1 MNKKKIVSY
10 LQYALFLGLAIFL
23 VWWSVKKIPDSEWTN
38 IKTAIQKAR
47 YWLIIPIMGAL
58 LLSHYSRAI
67 RWKILMEPLG
77 YSPRT
82 SNTYLAVLIGYMA
95 NLAFPRLGEVLKCT
109 VLARYE
115 KVPADKLVGTI
126 VAERAFDVICLVVV
140 ITLATLSQ
148 LDVIGGFVG
157 SQVNTIIDSKASQLT
172 PGKITLLVAALLL
185 LVGGTIF
192 VFKKFS
198 HIGFIQKIKKILA
211 GVWGG
216 ITSIRYLKKKGW
228 FIFHSIFIWAMYLL
242 SVWLGFYALEETSI
256 YSIKEALSV
265 LSTGS
270 LAMIVPTPGGL
281 GVYHIFVQQTL
292 ALYGLNEG
300 IGLAFG
306 LLMWTVQFFQMLISG
321 FVALAL
327 LPYFNK
333 TQKASYAQSGHH
345 REKDLQSS

>member
-1 MNKKKIVSY
+1 MNKKIVSY
-10 LQYALFLGLAIFL
+10 LQYVLFLGLAIFL
-23 VWWSVKKIPDSEWTN
+23 VWWSVKKIPNTEWVN
-38 IKTAIQKAR
+38 IKTAILKAK
-47 YWLIIPIMGAL
+47 YWLIFPVMASL
-58 LLSHYSRAI
+58 LLSHYSRAL

-77 YSPRT
+77 YKPRT

-126 VAERAFDVICLVVV
+126 VAERAFDVLCLIVV
-140 ITLATLSQ
+140 ITLATLTQ
-148 LDVIGGFVG
+148 IDVIGGYVG
-157 SQVNTIIDSKASQLT
+157 AKVDLIIASKASQLT
-172 PGKITLLVAALLL
+172 PGKIILLVAILLF
-185 LVGGTIF
+185 LVVATIF
-192 VFKKFS
+192 VFRKFA
-198 HIGFIQKIKKILA
+198 HIGFIQKIKKIMA
-211 GVWGG
+211 GIWGG

-228 FIFHSIFIWAMYLL
+228 FIFHSIFIWTMYLV
-242 SVWLGFYALEETSI
+242 SVWIGFYSLQETSI
-256 YSIKEALSV
+256 YGLKEALSV

-333 TQKASYAQSGHH
+333 KQIVPHAQSGHH
-345 REKDLQSS
+345 REKDLHTS

>member
-1 MNKKKIVSY
+1 MNKKIVSY

-23 VWWSVKKIPDSEWTN
+23 VWWSIKKIPDSEWIN
-38 IKTAIQKAR
+38 IKTAISKAR
-47 YWLIIPIMGAL
+47 YWLIVPVMASL
-58 LLSHYSRAI
+58 LLSHYSRAL

-77 YSPRT
+77 YKPRT

-126 VAERAFDVICLVVV
+126 VAERAFDVICLVLV
-140 ITLATLSQ
+140 ITIATLTQ
-148 LDVIGGFVG
+148 IDVIGDFVG
-157 SQVNTIIDSKASQLT
+157 KQVDAIIADKASKLT
-172 PGKITLLVAALLL
+172 MGNIVLLVLILVAL
-185 LVGGTIF
+185 VAGTIF
-192 VFKKFS
+192 VFRKFA
-198 HIGFIQKIKKILA
+198 HIGLIQKIKKILA
-211 GVWGG
+211 GIWGG
-216 ITSIRYLKKKGW
+216 ITSVRYVKQKGW
-228 FIFHSIFIWAMYLL
+228 FIFHSIFIWCMYLT
-242 SVWLGFYALEETSI
+242 SVWIGFYALEETSI
-256 YSIKEALSV
+256 YGLKEALSV

-333 TQKASYAQSGHH
+333 KQKESHAQSGHH
-345 REKDLQSS
+345 REKDLHPS